1 MRDCS
6 QSTLPQPAPSLPHT
20 NSLPHRQPACMHMLA
35 LAAGQRFEAVLD
47 VPVEDMVQMSVCA
60 N

>member
-1 MRDCS
+1 
-6 QSTLPQPAPSLPHT
+6 
-20 NSLPHRQPACMHMLA
+20 MHMLA